1 MKAKLKFQKA
11 KFKIGDRV
19 TKEVPE
25 NLQDI
30 YPKFPLGIVTQVR
43 CGGEEYLYFVTGVNT
58 SLFDTWVYEKE
69 LKPYV
74 LPETETWNYI
84 KKNINDNVLKNFS
97 AEEQE
102 IIKDLLIESF
112 RAGMNY
118 HVDRKNKKNKGEE

>member
-1 MKAKLKFQKA
+1 MRAKLKFMKA
-11 KFKIGDRV
+11 KFKIGDKV

-25 NLQDI
+25 ILQDI

-43 CGGEEYLYFVTGVNT
+43 CDGNGYIYLVIGENT
-58 SLFDTWVYEKE
+58 SMFNAWYEEKE

-74 LPETETWNYI
+74 LPKTESWNYI

-97 AEEQE
+97 AKEQE

-118 HVDRKNKKNKGEE
+118 HVERKNKGE